1 MLKLAGTVKQGD
13 EFIYYNLDGT
23 VKMLK
28 LAGTVEQGD
37 EEKLNQTLSRIINK
51 KNVPNFAELKV
62 EHQNFLVYAFWSSPH
77 PTINFVHGSHM

>member
-1 MLKLAGTVKQGD
+1 MFNVSVISLAVLLITENQFLLLVPAEILML
-13 EFIYYNLDGT
+13 FIYNNLDGT

-37 EEKLNQTLSRIINK
+37 EDKLNQTLSRIINK

-62 EHQNFLVYAFWSSPH
+62 KPDLLYL
-77 PTINFVHGSHM
+77 